1 MAEMHLIVGL
11 GNPGNKYQ
19 HTRHNVGWRVLEEL
33 VLRYELGSGRTEK
46 RALTWN
52 GQIAGQRVKLVKPMT
67 FMNRSGEA
75 IRPLLD
81 YYQLSIDDLLVI
93 HDDLDTP
100 FGIIKLRKSGGHGGQ
115 NGLRSVIQHVSS
127 KDFARLRFGI
137 GRPPG
142 KMQAV
147 DYVLQPF
154 KGDDD
159 ELAEEL
165 TRRSADAVE
174 TWLREGIESAMSAF
188 NGDAERVMQEKSAID
203 LNEKHKILLRAHELA
218 PTDPMPLAKLI
229 AIQKKLGKLD
239 EAVENHLLL
248 ARIHEQAGEHPAAWG
263 ERVKAV
269 TIRPDLV
276 DLQRELAEWY
286 RLNHNSKKAV
296 SRYLI
301 LAEYFR
307 QQNDIVA
314 AKATVETALALNP
327 QHPKAQEMQR
337 QLLEI
342 AAN

>member
-11 GNPGNKYQ
+11 GNPGNEYQ
-19 HTRHNVGWRVLEEL
+19 HTRHNVGWRVLDEL
-33 VLRYELGSGRTEK
+33 VRRYELGSGRTEK
-46 RALTWN
+46 RALTWD
-52 GQIAGQRVKLVKPMT
+52 GRIAGQRVKLVKPMT

-75 IRPLLD
+75 VRPLLD

-115 NGLRSVIQHVSS
+115 NGLRSVIQHLGS
-127 KDFARLRFGI
+127 KEFARLRFGI

-142 KMQAV
+142 KMQPV

-154 KGDDD
+154 KGDDAD
-159 ELAEEL
+159 VAEEL

-188 NGDAERVMQEKSAID
+188 NGDAERVLQEKSAIN

-218 PTDPMPLAKLI
+218 PSDPKPLAKLI

-239 EAVENHLLL
+239 EAVQNHLLL
-248 ARIHEQAGEHPAAWG
+248 ARIHEQAGHLSAAWG

-269 TIRPDLV
+269 TINPDLV
-276 DLQRELAEWY
+276 DLQREIAEWY

-307 QQNDIVA
+307 QQNDIGA
-314 AKATVETALALNP
+314 AKATVESALLLNP
-327 QHPKAQEMQR
+327 QHPKAQDMQR

>member
-19 HTRHNVGWRVLEEL
+19 HTRHNVGWEVLEEL

-188 NGDAERVMQEKSAID
+188 NGDAERVIRKKSQPLISMKSTRSYCARTSW
-203 LNEKHKILLRAHELA
+203 H

-229 AIQKKLGKLD
+229 AIQKKLGQLD

-286 RLNHNSKKAV
+286 RLNHV
-296 SRYLI
+296 
-301 LAEYFR
+301 
-307 QQNDIVA
+307 
-314 AKATVETALALNP
+314 TARRL
-327 QHPKAQEMQR
+327 
-337 QLLEI
+337 
-342 AAN
+342 